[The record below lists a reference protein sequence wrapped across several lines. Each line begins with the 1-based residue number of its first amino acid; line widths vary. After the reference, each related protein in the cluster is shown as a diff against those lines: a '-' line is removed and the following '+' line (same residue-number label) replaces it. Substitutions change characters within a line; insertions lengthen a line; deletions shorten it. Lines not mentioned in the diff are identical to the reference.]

1 MCASSAR
8 TWRTCWAWREREE
21 SIEHEARE
29 HRPVPARTAPVAPLR
44 TMRAMNRQAIIRLVW
59 AFALSYATAG
69 IGAALTDLGPWYF
82 ALKHPAW
89 KPPDAAF
96 GVIWTTIFTLCAIS
110 GWLAWQAANTAALRR
125 RVAVLFGANAL
136 LNILWSALYF
146 KLQRPDWA
154 LLEVVFLWL
163 SIVALIVGLWRL
175 SRWASLLLLSYAVW
189 VSAAAVLNWQTVQL
203 NGPFAGLP

>member
-1 MCASSAR
+1 M
-8 TWRTCWAWREREE
+8 
-21 SIEHEARE
+21 
-29 HRPVPARTAPVAPLR
+29 
-44 TMRAMNRQAIIRLVW
+44 

-82 ALKHPAW
+82 ALKQPGW

-110 GWLAWQAANTAALRR
+110 GWLAWQSASTPAWRR
-125 RVAVLFGANAL
+125 RVAWLFGVNAL

-146 KLQRPDWA
+146 KLQRPDLA
-154 LLEVVFLWL
+154 LFEVVFLWL

-175 SRWASLLLLSYAVW
+175 SRWASLLLVTYVLW
-189 VSAAAVLNWQTVQL
+189 VSIAAVLNLETVLL
-203 NGPFAGLP
+203 NGPFGVRP